1 MGKSESSPSKMWA
14 EKNKRG
20 RREEKAHDCC
30 LMLVDEGFG
39 STEN

>member
-20 RREEKAHDCC
+20 RREEKAHEGDV
-30 LMLVDEGFG
+30 LVV
-39 STEN
+39 